1 MYFLISVFYPFSLL
15 LFFLVSY
22 VSVFRK
28 KFRDMIA
35 FKTEMADITIGEVG
49 QSFWDKGMLTTSL
62 VDLGVSLMIDKF
74 KGSPTMVAPYH
85 ICVRMQKFL
94 FYFLIFFSDFVR
106 RPVCL
111 STI

>member
-1 MYFLISVFYPFSLL
+1 
-15 LFFLVSY
+15 
-22 VSVFRK
+22 
-28 KFRDMIA
+28 MIA
-35 FKTEMADITIGEVG
+35 FKTEMADITIGEAG

-62 VDLGVSLMIDKF
+62 VDLGVFLLVDKF

-85 ICVRMQKFL
+85 ICVRIQKIL
-94 FYFLIFFSDFVR
+94 FYFLIFFFYFVR

>member
-1 MYFLISVFYPFSLL
+1 
-15 LFFLVSY
+15 
-22 VSVFRK
+22 
-28 KFRDMIA
+28 MIA

-62 VDLGVSLMIDKF
+62 VDLGVSLLVDKF

-85 ICVRMQKFL
+85 ICLRMHKFL
-94 FYFLIFFSDFVR
+94 FYFLIFFYNFVQ